1 MRADPGTARRI
12 SARILHDRKVR
23 GILIQVAIST
33 VFVLVFV
40 WLGENTRRN
49 LATRGITTGF
59 EFLERAARFPIAQS
73 VLAYSPT
80 DSFAWACVVGLGN
93 TLYLSLLI
101 GATSTVLGL
110 MVAITRRSANPL
122 AAGLATTFV
131 ETLRNTPLVVQLL
144 FWYALVTL
152 GLPHSSSALQPLPG
166 VFLTDR
172 GLFFP
177 ALRISGDT
185 ALFNATV
192 LAGLAA
198 VLLAGIRGRRP
209 RSQAGHRPRRV
220 WAVILFAIAVAAFVG
235 WMTDFRLAL
244 ERPQLRRFNFL
255 GGQVLT
261 PEFVAIFVG
270 LMLYSTAF
278 AGEIIR
284 GGIDAIS
291 IGQWEAARA
300 VGLSERHTLRL
311 VVLPQALRIIIPPMT
326 SQYVT
331 IMRNT
336 TLAVV
341 VGYPDIAV
349 VISTMINQTGQA
361 VEGILILTAV
371 FVIISGASSLL
382 MNRYNRRIALVQ
394 R

>member
-1 MRADPGTARRI
+1 MRPSPGTPLRLP
-12 SARILHDRKVR
+12 ARIAHDTKIR
-23 GILIQVAIST
+23 GILIQVAIAAI
-33 VFVLVFV
+33 VVVALVWF
-40 WLGENTRRN
+40 GENTRTN

-73 VLAYSPT
+73 IFPYSPT
-80 DSFAWACVVGLGN
+80 DRFAWACIVGLVN
-93 TLYLSLLI
+93 TLYLALLI
-101 GATSTVLGL
+101 GAASTVLGL
-110 MVAITRRSANPL
+110 MVAIARRSANPL

-152 GLPHSSSALQPLPG
+152 GLPHSRAALEPLPG

-177 ALRISGDT
+177 AVRVFGDT

-198 VLLAGIRGRRP
+198 VMLAVIHGRRP
-209 RSQAGHRPRRV
+209 RLQTVHGPRRV
-220 WAVILFAIAVAAFVG
+220 WAVILVAIALIAIVG
-235 WMTDFRLAL
+235 WMTDLGLAL
-244 ERPQLRRFNFL
+244 QRPQLQRFNFR
-255 GGQVLT
+255 GGHVLT

-270 LMLYSTAF
+270 LVLYSTAF
-278 AGEIIR
+278 AGEIVR
-284 GGIDAIS
+284 GGIDAVS
-291 IGQWEAARA
+291 VGQWEAARA
-300 VGLSERHTLRL
+300 VGLSERQTLKL
-311 VVLPQALRIIIPPMT
+311 VILPQALRVIIPPMT
-326 SQYVT
+326 SQYIT
-331 IMRNT
+331 IIRNT

-341 VGYPDIAV
+341 VGYPDIVV

-361 VEGILILTAV
+361 VEGVLILTAV
-371 FVIISGASSLL
+371 FVIISTASSLL
-382 MNRYNRRIALVQ
+382 MNWYNRRIALVQ